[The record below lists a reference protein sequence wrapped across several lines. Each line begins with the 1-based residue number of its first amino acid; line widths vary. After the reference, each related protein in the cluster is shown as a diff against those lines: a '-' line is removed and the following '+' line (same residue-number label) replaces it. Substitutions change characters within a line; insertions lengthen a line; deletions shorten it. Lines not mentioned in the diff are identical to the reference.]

1 MNGIHF
7 LIVFFGTLGIGVG
20 VGFLLCSLG
29 HKRRGNNRK
38 WLYGE
43 FDEDDLL
50 NMRNIVLKME
60 RLKNE
65 RAT

>member
-7 LIVFFGTLGIGVG
+7 LIVFFGALGIGVG

-29 HKRRGNNRK
+29 HKRRRNNRK
-38 WLYGE
+38 SLYRE
-43 FDEDDLL
+43 LDEDDLL
-50 NMRNIVLKME
+50 NMRDVVFKME
-60 RLKNE
+60 KLINE

>member
-7 LIVFFGTLGIGVG
+7 LIVFFGALGIGVG
-20 VGFLLCSLG
+20 VGVLLCSLG
-29 HKRRGNNRK
+29 YKKRRDNRK

-65 RAT
+65 RVT